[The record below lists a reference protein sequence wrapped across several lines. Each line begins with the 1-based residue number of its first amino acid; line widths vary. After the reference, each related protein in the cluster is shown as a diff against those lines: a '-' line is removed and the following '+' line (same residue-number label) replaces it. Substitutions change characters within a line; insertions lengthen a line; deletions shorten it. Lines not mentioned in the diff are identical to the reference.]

1 MAIGYDSRMSL
12 DRYDTTGYIDAGKL
26 RVRDHRGFERAMRQM
41 PDGEVTVSIHAGQ
54 RRSSQANRLY
64 WRWYVQPLSE
74 YTGYT
79 PHAVHSYLKQ
89 RFLSG
94 AHIVIADANGEVVDE
109 ADVEPTTTTLTK
121 TEFSAYLD
129 AISEF
134 AESLNVPVGA
144 PTEYA
149 HG

>member
-1 MAIGYDSRMSL
+1 MSL
-12 DRYDTTGYIDAGKL
+12 DRYDTTGIIDQGKL
-26 RVRDHRGFERAMRQM
+26 RVRRQPDFERAMRQM
-41 PDGEVTVSIHAGQ
+41 PDGEVTVSISRDT
-54 RRSSQANRLY
+54 RRSTAVNRLY
-64 WRWYVQPLSE
+64 WRWYVQPLAE

-89 RFLSG
+89 RFLSVS
-94 AHIVIADANGEVVDE
+94 HIVIANPDGEVVDE